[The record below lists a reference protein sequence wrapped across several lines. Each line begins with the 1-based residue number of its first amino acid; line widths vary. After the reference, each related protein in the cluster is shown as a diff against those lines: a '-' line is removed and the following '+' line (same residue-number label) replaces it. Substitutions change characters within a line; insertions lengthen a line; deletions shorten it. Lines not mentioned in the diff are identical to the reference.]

1 VVHGAV
7 VGFEALIGN
16 GATVL
21 DGAII
26 GSHALVAA
34 GATVPPGMQIPDGML
49 AAGVPARV
57 LGELTPGA
65 KQWVETNPE
74 VYRALARRH
83 ASGTR
88 PIAR

>member
-1 VVHGAV
+1 MHGCV
-7 VGFEALIGN
+7 VGAEALIGN

-26 GSHALVAA
+26 GGRALIAA
-34 GATVPPGMQIPDGML
+34 GAVVAPGTEIPEGML

-65 KQWVETNPE
+65 KGWVDMNPG

-83 ASGTR
+83 AAGVR
-88 PIAR
+88 PVG